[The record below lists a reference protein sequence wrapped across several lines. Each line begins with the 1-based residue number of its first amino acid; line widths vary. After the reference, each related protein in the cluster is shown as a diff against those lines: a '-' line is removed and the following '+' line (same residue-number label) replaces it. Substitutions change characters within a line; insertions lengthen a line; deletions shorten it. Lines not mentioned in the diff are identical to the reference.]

1 MTKKGILTEIFF
13 LKGKGKKH
21 QKKLD
26 CNFITN
32 NPNKENYDTDYEIDR
47 IKRFIR
53 EFKNKNLRELEKL
66 KEKLNL

>member
-13 LKGKGKKH
+13 LKGKARSIRKKR
-21 QKKLD
+21 D

-47 IKRFIR
+47 IKIFIR